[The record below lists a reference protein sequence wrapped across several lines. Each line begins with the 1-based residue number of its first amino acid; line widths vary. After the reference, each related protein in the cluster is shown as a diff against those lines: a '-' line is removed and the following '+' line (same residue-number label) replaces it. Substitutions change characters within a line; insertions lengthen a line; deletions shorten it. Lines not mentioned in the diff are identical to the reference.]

1 MKKSI
6 GILYICTGPYV
17 LFWEDFYKS
26 FQKKFLIDFEKRYF
40 VFTDAEEI
48 YGQENQNVKKIKIEP
63 QPWPLIT
70 LLRFSKSYFCSVF
83 IANCFLYG
91 IIVVLSI
98 LFIGKMELII
108 NISPELV
115 SQVKLTFL
123 LSFLN
128 MGASLIGTVYT
139 AAAFST
145 NQMQYSS
152 LVQIVSNI
160 VKSVLVFV
168 LFSILPPKVYYLS
181 AATLIAGIVTF
192 VGNYFVTKK
201 LFKDFGIEKRLFNF
215 EKLITLLKSGFWVLI
230 SNISNLLLN
239 GLDLLFSNWFISS
252 VMMGRL
258 SLAKQ
263 IPLALSNALGVFSN
277 IFSSAL
283 TKVFATNGN
292 NSLIDEATEQLKIL
306 TIFFTVPYAGIIAY
320 GKDFLKLWLK
330 ATEYTESQYTEIY
343 VLMILVLLDIII
355 STYMYSIHSVFI
367 AIDCVKVYSV
377 ILFVASLIS
386 MSVTLILLKFTGLG
400 VYAIAGTSTIVLGFT
415 HGVIVPGCAAKLLKK
430 PIWLFWKSELK
441 SWISLAVMST
451 LFIAIKFLLSLDNW
465 KHFFISVMMVAVLGY
480 LVLFYITFDK
490 NEKSELIKIIKDKI
504 RKE

>member
-1 MKKSI
+1 M
-6 GILYICTGPYV
+6 
-17 LFWEDFYKS
+17 
-26 FQKKFLIDFEKRYF
+26 
-40 VFTDAEEI
+40 
-48 YGQENQNVKKIKIEP
+48 
-63 QPWPLIT
+63 
-70 LLRFSKSYFCSVF
+70 
-83 IANCFLYG
+83 
-91 IIVVLSI
+91 VLSI

-181 AATLIAGIVTF
+181 AATLIAGMVTF

-201 LFKDFGIEKRLFNF
+201 LFKDFGIEKRRFNF

-320 GKDFLKLWLK
+320 GKDFF
-330 ATEYTESQYTEIY
+330 EIMVKSNGIY
-343 VLMILVLLDIII
+343 GK
-355 STYMYSIHSVFI
+355 SV
-367 AIDCVKVYSV
+367 Y
-377 ILFVASLIS
+377 
-386 MSVTLILLKFTGLG
+386 
-400 VYAIAGTSTIVLGFT
+400 
-415 HGVIVPGCAAKLLKK
+415 
-430 PIWLFWKSELK
+430 
-441 SWISLAVMST
+441 
-451 LFIAIKFLLSLDNW
+451 
-465 KHFFISVMMVAVLGY
+465 
-480 LVLFYITFDK
+480 
-490 NEKSELIKIIKDKI
+490 
-504 RKE
+504 